1 MDAGRKCI
9 DKLRPSPP
17 HPYCSRPGTWSILP
31 PTKQN
36 PYRDNGDAHTDN
48 IHHSPPQ
55 TTPPTPTR
63 KYEVLQLRHSHT
75 RTRILCCLTSLVSYR
90 QTFHVSILTLD
101 IWDGMYSM
109 QYYGQRA
116 RGGSWE
122 LWSTRGYVHCAA
134 CLILIIRIHLMFR
147 SFVALG

>member
-1 MDAGRKCI
+1 MLGGSVLTSCGVWRPG
-9 DKLRPSPP
+9 RPSPP

-116 RGGSWE
+116 RGGSY
-122 LWSTRGYVHCAA
+122 GVHER
-134 CLILIIRIHLMFR
+134 CLLPNSKH
-147 SFVALG
+147 